1 MSGEHS
7 VAAFRPTRLAVA
19 ACFICVALAQACAG
33 ADSAGESSR
42 YPEKK
47 RPEPARSASDGEIL
61 GANQQAPED
70 TLEASVTNEHG
81 AAGWAH
87 EDDGV
92 PAPVPAVEAKERLSP
107 PVGEVPPRDPQ
118 LKPPDCIPLGTRPTS
133 EPAGQARKPVCPP
146 SPSQ

>member
-1 MSGEHS
+1 MHGEHS
-7 VAAFRPTRLAVA
+7 LAAFRPTRLAVA
-19 ACFICVALAQACAG
+19 ACFISVALAQGCAG
-33 ADSAGESSR
+33 TDSAGESSR

-61 GANQQAPED
+61 GANRQAPDD

-81 AAGWAH
+81 AAGWAE

-92 PAPVPAVEAKERLSP
+92 PPPVPVVEGKERLSP
-107 PVGEVPPRDPQ
+107 PVGKVPSRDSQ
-118 LKPPDCIPLGTRPTS
+118 LKPPDCIPLGARPTS
-133 EPAGQARKPVCPP
+133 EPAGEVRKPVCPP

>member
-1 MSGEHS
+1 MYGEHS
-7 VAAFRPTRLAVA
+7 LAAFRPTRLAVA
-19 ACFICVALAQACAG
+19 ACFISVALAQACAG
-33 ADSAGESSR
+33 ADSGGESSR

-61 GANQQAPED
+61 GANRQAPED

-92 PAPVPAVEAKERLSP
+92 PAAVPAVEAKERLSP
-107 PVGEVPPRDPQ
+107 PVEAPPGSQ

-146 SPSQ
+146 GPSQ

>member
-7 VAAFRPTRLAVA
+7 LAAFRPTRLAVA
-19 ACFICVALAQACAG
+19 ACFISVALAQACAG
-33 ADSAGESSR
+33 SAGDSSR

-61 GANQQAPED
+61 GANRQAPED
-70 TLEASVTNEHG
+70 TLEASVTNQHG

-87 EDDGV
+87 EDDG
-92 PAPVPAVEAKERLSP
+92 APTAVPAVEARERLSP
-107 PVGEVPPRDPQ
+107 PVDGTPRDPQ

-146 SPSQ
+146 GPSQ